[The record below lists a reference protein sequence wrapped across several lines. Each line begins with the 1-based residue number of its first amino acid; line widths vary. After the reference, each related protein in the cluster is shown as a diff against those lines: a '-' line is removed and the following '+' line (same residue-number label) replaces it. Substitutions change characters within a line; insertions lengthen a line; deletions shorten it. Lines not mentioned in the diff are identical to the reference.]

1 MVLRCDEGVADSR
14 TLAWGLPEEAF
25 EHSPGMI
32 TKSEVRAVV
41 LGKLELPA
49 GGVLWDVGAGSGSV
63 AVEAA
68 RMQPGLEVHAVEHDA
83 QSAAR
88 VRRNAG
94 THGVSLRVV
103 EGTAPHALGVLPDPD
118 RVFVGGG
125 GTEVLDEVVRRLRPH
140 GRVVATYAALERAV
154 HAAAALGNLVQVG
167 VARGE
172 RLPDGGLRLAALN
185 PVFIVW
191 GPGAA
196 GGRAVRV
203 VSVSATEAGAALA
216 ARLPF
221 EHRHGSVGAT
231 MRDQWREVDSWV
243 VMLATGATVRIIAPL
258 LGDKRHDPGVVCV
271 DEAGRWAIALSG
283 GHDGGAN
290 ALARQVAGLLGAEA
304 VVTTATDAVGA
315 PALDQLP
322 GFAAKGDLAAVT
334 RAMLDGRLPLI
345 DSELPG
351 WPAPALTPGPGPE
364 RVLVTDSIVP
374 ATPGVAV
381 LHPPSLVAGMGCSS
395 DATAEVTGSWLG
407 SVLADAGLDRA
418 SVAVVATI
426 DRRADHPAVRG
437 LGLPIRSYGAA
448 ELAAVAVP
456 HPSPVVAGAV
466 GTPSVAEAA
475 ALLAGG
481 EGARLVVTKR
491 VSGNVTVAVARRA
504 RPPGRLSVVGLG
516 PGGPDHRTPAA
527 DVAIRHAEVVIGY
540 GPYLEQAEGL
550 SWPGQVRISWPIGK
564 ETERAT
570 QALTRAAAGRRVAL
584 VSSGD
589 AGVYAMASIVC
600 ELAPE
605 VAPDVDVD
613 VVPGVTA
620 AHAAASLVGAPLG
633 HDHAAISLSDLRT
646 PWELIERRITAAAE
660 ADLAIAFY
668 NPRSLQRAWQLG
680 AALEILR
687 RHRKPETPVA
697 LVTDAY
703 RPDQRVIHATL
714 GDVEPESAGMT
725 TCVIVG
731 SSTTRMAAGRMV
743 TPRGYR

>member
-1 MVLRCDEGVADSR
+1 M
-14 TLAWGLPEEAF
+14 
-25 EHSPGMI
+25 
-32 TKSEVRAVV
+32 
-41 LGKLELPA
+41 
-49 GGVLWDVGAGSGSV
+49 
-63 AVEAA
+63 
-68 RMQPGLEVHAVEHDA
+68 
-83 QSAAR
+83 
-88 VRRNAG
+88 
-94 THGVSLRVV
+94 
-103 EGTAPHALGVLPDPD
+103 
-118 RVFVGGG
+118 
-125 GTEVLDEVVRRLRPH
+125 
-140 GRVVATYAALERAV
+140 
-154 HAAAALGNLVQVG
+154 
-167 VARGE
+167 
-172 RLPDGGLRLAALN
+172 
-185 PVFIVW
+185 
-191 GPGAA
+191 
-196 GGRAVRV
+196 RV

-221 EHRHGSVGAT
+221 EHRHGSVGDT
-231 MRDQWREVDSWV
+231 MRDRWREVDGWV
-243 VMLATGATVRIIAPL
+243 VMLATGAVVRIIAPL
-258 LGDKRHDPGVVCV
+258 LGGKGHDPGVVCV
-271 DEAGRWAIALSG
+271 DEAGRWAVALCG
-283 GHDGGAN
+283 GHEGGAN
-290 ALARQVAGLLGAEA
+290 ALARRVAALLGAEA

-322 GFAAKGDLAAVT
+322 GFSAAGDLAGVT
-334 RAMLDGRLPLI
+334 RAILDGRLPLI
-345 DSELPG
+345 ESDLPG
-351 WPAPALTPGPGPE
+351 WPAPALTSGPGPE
-364 RVLVTDSIVP
+364 RVIVTDASVP

-381 LHPPSLVAGMGCSS
+381 LRPPSLVAGVGCSS
-395 DATAEVTGSWLG
+395 DATAEASGSWLG
-407 SVLADAGLDRA
+407 SVLSEAGLDRA
-418 SVAVVATI
+418 SVAMVATI
-426 DRRADHPAVRG
+426 DRRADHPALRG
-437 LGLPIRSYGAA
+437 LGLPVQSYGAA

-481 EGARLVVTKR
+481 DGSRLVVTKR

-516 PGGPDHRTPAA
+516 PGGPEHRTPAA

-540 GPYLEQAEGL
+540 GPYLGQAQDL
-550 SWPGQVRISWPIGK
+550 SWPGQVRVSSPIGK

-570 QALTRAAAGRRVAL
+570 QALTHAAEGRRVAL

-589 AGVYAMASIVC
+589 AGVFAMASIVC

-605 VAPDVDVD
+605 VAPGVEVD

-668 NPRSLQRAWQLG
+668 NPRSLHRGWQLD
-680 AALEILR
+680 AALDILR

-703 RPDQRVIHATL
+703 RPGQRVIHATL
-714 GDVEPESAGMT
+714 GDVEAESAGMT

-743 TPRGYR
+743 TPRGYQ